1 MEALQT
7 LVMTLPLSL
16 TAGLNL
22 YATVLVVG
30 LAVRYGWV
38 QNAPQSLDVL
48 GSLPVLIV
56 AGVMYAIEFVVDKF
70 QFFDNAWDLIHT
82 FIRPLGA
89 IAIAAILAYGEGDP
103 AVTVIAALLL
113 AGSVSFVSHTAKA
126 GTRAV
131 VNVISP
137 YENFTN
143 IGLSVTEDLV
153 AGGLA
158 ALALGHPYLAA
169 GVTVV
174 ILAFIVFFLPR
185 LWRWGGF
192 VFTAVLSRVLAL
204 GRQRREPD
212 LPPAEHLALLGHR
225 PPTFSAWVK
234 AQKIPWCAGRS
245 GWLCV
250 IDNRL
255 FFGYRKWLFLHRSWQ
270 VALDQVQA
278 VYFRRSWLTDKVE
291 VHYLDA
297 RSKAR
302 VARFLFTRYR
312 SPLAEDLGRRLNAH
326 GVPGAAAEGKVLEGE
341 LPPQPA

>member
-1 MEALQT
+1 MDALQT

-56 AGVMYAIEFVVDKF
+56 AGVMYVIEFVVDKF

-89 IAIAAILAYGEGDP
+89 VAIAAILAYGEGDP

-131 VNVISP
+131 LNVISP
-137 YENFTN
+137 HENFTN
-143 IGLSVTEDLV
+143 IGLSVTEDLA

-158 ALALGHPYLAA
+158 VLALGHPYLAA

-174 ILAFIVFFLPR
+174 ILVFIVFFLPK
-185 LWRWGGF
+185 LLRWGWY
-192 VFTAVLSRVLAL
+192 VFTAVLSRVLVL

-225 PPTFSAWVK
+225 PPTFSARVK

-245 GWLCV
+245 GCLCLV
-250 IDNRL
+250 DNRL
-255 FFGYRKWLFLHRSWQ
+255 FFGYCKWLFLHRSWQ
-270 VALDQVQA
+270 VALDQIQA

-297 RSKAR
+297 RNKAR

-326 GVPGAAAEGKVLEGE
+326 GVPGAAAEGKVIKGQ